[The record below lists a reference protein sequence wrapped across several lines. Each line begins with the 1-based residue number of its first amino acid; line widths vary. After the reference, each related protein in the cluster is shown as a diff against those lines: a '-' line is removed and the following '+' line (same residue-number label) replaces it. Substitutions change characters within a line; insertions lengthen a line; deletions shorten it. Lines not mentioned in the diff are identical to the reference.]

1 MKVVLTVD
9 LVSIKFNAAWWRR
22 GISLSS
28 SQSTELHILQ
38 SNSLFGHSKELMG
51 PNLFDFL
58 IQAHKNFG
66 PFIQLKVPGRK
77 LVSIGNATLARELI
91 SQETHLGKGILYKKL
106 KHLLGEGLLTSEEDI
121 SQKHREAM
129 KSIFTPQGTQEF
141 FPVMVES
148 TRRKIDLWESQGQE
162 HMLDVG
168 DEMRRLTLEIIV
180 QSLLGTSISKEQG
193 DIARALHT
201 ALELIAQSSNKWFS
215 LPKWIPTRHNI
226 RLNFSLSQVRKFI
239 QSLETSHFESRCP
252 LKQIAAQANWSKKE
266 FTDEAINL
274 LFAGHETTSQALT
287 WSFIHLNQYPDW
299 LFKIR
304 KEWEDQSF
312 PSSIAD
318 LNRFQMTKAFVQET
332 LRLRSPVPCF
342 AKVATANIQLGN
354 VEFKKGTVFLVMVRV
369 IHRDPTD
376 WGPTALDFDPMR
388 FLDSPTSL
396 SHRAF
401 MPFSLGRRSCL
412 GLHFAQSELA
422 ILMGLISGL
431 GTFHIQAPKSIQEK
445 FTGTLTTSI
454 PVQGFWRNIQKA

>member
-1 MKVVLTVD
+1 
-9 LVSIKFNAAWWRR
+9 
-22 GISLSS
+22 
-28 SQSTELHILQ
+28 
-38 SNSLFGHSKELMG
+38 MG

-58 IQAHKNFG
+58 IQAHENFG

-77 LVSIGNATLARELI
+77 LVSIGNATIARELI
-91 SQETHLGKGILYKKL
+91 SQERHLGKGILYKKL
-106 KHLLGEGLLTSEEDI
+106 KHLLGEGLLTSEEEI
-121 SQKHREAM
+121 AHKHREAM
-129 KSIFTPQGTQEF
+129 KSIFTPQGTKQF

-148 TRRKIDLWESQGQE
+148 TLKKIDFWDSQSQE
-162 HMLDVG
+162 NILDVQ

-193 DIARALHT
+193 DIARALHV
-201 ALELIAQSSNKWFS
+201 ALELIAESSNKRFS
-215 LPKWIPTRHNI
+215 FPKWFPTRHNM

-239 QSLETSHFESRCP
+239 QSLEASVSESRCP

-287 WSFIHLNQYPDW
+287 WSFIHLNLYPDW
-299 LFKIR
+299 ILKIR
-304 KEWEDQSF
+304 NEWEDHSC
-312 PSSIAD
+312 PNSISD
-318 LNRFQMTKAFVQET
+318 LNVFPKTKAFVQET

-354 VEFKKGTVFLVMVRV
+354 VEFKKGTIFLVMARV

-376 WGPTALDFDPMR
+376 WGPTALNFDPTR

-412 GLHFAQSELA
+412 GIHFAQSELA
-422 ILMGLISGL
+422 ILMGLFCSG
-431 GTFHIQAPKSIQEK
+431 GMFHIREPEKIQEK

-454 PVQGFWRNIQKA
+454 PVQGYWRNI